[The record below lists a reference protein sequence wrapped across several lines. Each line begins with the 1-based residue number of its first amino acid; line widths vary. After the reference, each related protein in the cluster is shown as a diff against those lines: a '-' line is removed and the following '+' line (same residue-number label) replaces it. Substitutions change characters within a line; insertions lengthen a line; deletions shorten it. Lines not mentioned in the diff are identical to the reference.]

1 MDTTSSAVVAEFWS
15 GIANVARTCG
25 TPGANIL
32 LARGVRRQRTMM
44 REVLK
49 AFAAPVQLLGGVK

>member
-1 MDTTSSAVVAEFWS
+1 M
-15 GIANVARTCG
+15 
-25 TPGANIL
+25 L